1 MTLVVDA
8 SVVVALLIDDGPDG
22 SWAAQLC
29 RGEVLAAPDHMPVE
43 AANVLRRAVLAGDIT
58 SDSAILAHAD
68 LLDLRVE
75 LFPYSATADRCWELR
90 DTITTY
96 DAAYVALAEQLD
108 VSLATLDG
116 RLARAPGPR
125 CTFAIPDVGDRGKPR

>member
-8 SVVVALLIDDGPDG
+8 SVVVALLIDDGSDG
-22 SWAAQLC
+22 RWAAQVC

-43 AANVLRRAVLAGDIT
+43 AANVLRRAVLAGDI
-58 SDSAILAHAD
+58 SGDSATLAHAD

-75 LFPYSATADRCWELR
+75 LFPYSTIADRCWDLR

-96 DAAYVALAEQLD
+96 DAAYVALAEQL
-108 VSLATLDG
+108 VAPLATLDR
-116 RLARAPGPR
+116 RLARAPGPQ
-125 CTFAIPDVGDRGKPR
+125 CQIAVPDAGA

>member
-8 SVVVALLIDDGPDG
+8 SVVVALLIDGGPDG
-22 SWAAQLC
+22 GWAAQVC

-43 AANVLRRAVLAGDIT
+43 TANVLRRAVLAGEI
-58 SDSAILAHAD
+58 SNDSATLAHAD

-75 LFPYSATADRCWELR
+75 LFPYSTIADRCWDLR
-90 DTITTY
+90 DTITSY
-96 DAAYVALAEQLD
+96 DAAYVALAERLD
-108 VSLATLDG
+108 TALATLDG

-125 CTFAIPDVGDRGKPR
+125 CQVILPDVDQ